1 MISSKIKY
9 YLRPLSPLNYE
20 DGRLLSKKKKAV
32 LIQDIF
38 FNKIEVIIRR
48 ESKIKKQIYNFPEFF
63 KVFDKN
69 QKICELFNNL
79 NYKNKI
85 LKRLVFKNK
94 KISIF
99 GILNVTPDSFSDG
112 GTNLNLSAAVLN
124 AQKMVNDGASF
135 IDVGGESTR
144 PGAKPVSAH
153 EEISRVIPVVQ
164 RLNSKKIDL
173 SLDTRNSSTME
184 FGIASG
190 VKIINDVSGLTNDSK
205 SLDVVKKYSTPV
217 VVMHMPGTPQTMM
230 KKNKYNDVI
239 LDVYDFLN
247 ERIQFLTQ
255 SGLKKKN
262 IIVDPGIGFGKD
274 YIQNIK
280 LIKNLSVF
288 HSLGV
293 PLMLG
298 VSRKRFIESISNN
311 SKPQQRLGGTTAAT
325 LLAMTQG
332 IRIHRVHDV
341 QEINQALIVF
351 ERLFNR

>member
-1 MISSKIKY
+1 MISSKTKY
-9 YLRPLSPLNYE
+9 YLRPLSPINYE
-20 DGRLLSKKKKAV
+20 DGLLLSKNKKAV

-38 FNKIEVIIRR
+38 FNKIEIIFRR
-48 ESKIKKQIYNFPEFF
+48 GLKIKKQIYNFPEFF
-63 KVFDKN
+63 KVLDKN
-69 QKICELFNNL
+69 KKICELFNNL

-85 LKRLVFKNK
+85 LKRLFFKNK

-99 GILNVTPDSFSDG
+99 GILNITPDSFSDG
-112 GTNLNLSAAVLN
+112 GANLNLPAAVLN
-124 AQKMVNDGASF
+124 AQKMVDDGASF

-144 PGAKPVSAH
+144 PGAKPVSVH

-164 RLNSKKIDL
+164 RLNFKKIDL

-190 VKIINDVSGLTNDSK
+190 VKIINDVSGLTHDSK
-205 SLDVVKKYSTPV
+205 SLEVVKKYSTPV

-239 LDVYDFLN
+239 LDVYDFLK

-255 SGLKKKN
+255 SGLKKEN

-274 YIQNIK
+274 YKQNIK

-298 VSRKRFIESISNN
+298 VSRKRFIESITSHA
-311 SKPQQRLGGTTAAT
+311 KPNQRLGGTTAAT

-332 IRIHRVHDV
+332 IKIHRVHDV
-341 QEINQALIVF
+341 QQINQALIVF
-351 ERLFNR
+351 EKLFNR

>member
-20 DGRLLSKKKKAV
+20 DGYILSKKKEAAY
-32 LIQDIF
+32 IQDIF
-38 FNKIEVIIRR
+38 FSKIEVTSRR
-48 ESKIKKQIYNFPEFF
+48 ELKVKKQIYNFPEFF
-63 KVFDKN
+63 KVIEKN
-69 QKICELFNNL
+69 KKICELFNNL
-79 NYKNKI
+79 NYKNKT
-85 LKRLVFKNK
+85 LKNLLFKNK

-99 GILNVTPDSFSDG
+99 GILNITPDSFSDG
-112 GTNLNLSAAVLN
+112 GTNLDFSNAILN

-144 PGAKPVSAH
+144 PGARPVSAQ
-153 EEISRVIPVVQ
+153 EEILRVIPVIQ
-164 RLNSKKIDL
+164 RLNFKKIDL

-190 VKIINDVSGLTNDSK
+190 VKIINDVSGLKHDNK

-298 VSRKRFIESISNN
+298 VSRKRFIESISSN

-332 IRIHRVHDV
+332 IKIHRVHDV
-341 QEINQALIVF
+341 QQINQALIVF

>member
-9 YLRPLSPLNYE
+9 YLRPISPINYE
-20 DGRLLSKKKKAV
+20 DGYLLSKKKEAV
-32 LIQDIF
+32 LIQEIF
-38 FNKIEVIIRR
+38 FNKIEVITRR
-48 ESKIKKQIYNFPEFF
+48 ELNIKKKIYNFPEFF
-63 KVFDKN
+63 KVLEKN
-69 QKICELFNNL
+69 KKICELFNNL
-79 NYKNKI
+79 NYKNKT
-85 LKRLVFKNK
+85 LNRLVFKNK

-112 GTNLNLSAAVLN
+112 GTNLDLSTAVAN

-135 IDVGGESTR
+135 VDVGGESTR

-164 RLNSKKIDL
+164 RLNFKKVDL

-184 FGIASG
+184 FGIISG

-230 KKNKYNDVI
+230 KKNKYNEVI

-247 ERIQFLTQ
+247 ERIESLTQ
-255 SGLKKKN
+255 AGLKKEN

-274 YIQNIK
+274 YTQNIK
-280 LIKNLSVF
+280 LIKNLSIF

-298 VSRKRFIESISNN
+298 VSRKRFIESISRK
-311 SKPQQRLGGTTAAT
+311 SQPQHRLGGTVAAT
-325 LLAMTQG
+325 LLGITQG
-332 IRIHRVHDV
+332 IKIHRVHDV
-341 QEINQALIVF
+341 QEINQAVTVF

>member
-1 MISSKIKY
+1 MISSQIKY
-9 YLRPLSPLNYE
+9 YLRPLLPLNYE
-20 DGRLLSKKKKAV
+20 DGHSLFKKKNAV

-38 FNKIEVIIRR
+38 FYKIEVIIRR
-48 ESKIKKQIYNFPEFF
+48 GLKIKKQIYNFPEFF

-112 GTNLNLSAAVLN
+112 GANLNLSEAVLN

-153 EEISRVIPVVQ
+153 EEIARVIPVVQ
-164 RLNSKKIDL
+164 RLNFKKIDI

-184 FGIASG
+184 FGITSG

-239 LDVYDFLN
+239 LDVYDFLK
-247 ERIQFLTQ
+247 ERIKFLTQ
-255 SGLKKKN
+255 SGLKKEN

-280 LIKNLSVF
+280 LIQNLSVF

-298 VSRKRFIESISNN
+298 VSRKRFIESIISN
-311 SKPQQRLGGTTAAT
+311 SKPKQRLGGTTAAT

-332 IRIHRVHDV
+332 IKIHRVHDV
-341 QEINQALIVF
+341 QQINQALIVF

>member
-1 MISSKIKY
+1 MISSKVKY

-20 DGRLLSKKKKAV
+20 EGSFFSKKKQAI

-38 FNKIEVIIRR
+38 FSKIEVIIRR
-48 ESKIKKQIYNFPEFF
+48 GLKIKRQIYDFPEFF

-69 QKICELFNNL
+69 NKICELFNNL
-79 NYKNKI
+79 NYKNKV
-85 LKRLVFKNK
+85 LKKLIFKNK

-112 GTNLNLSAAVLN
+112 GTNLNLSKAILN
-124 AQKMVNDGASF
+124 AQKMVSEGASF
-135 IDVGGESTR
+135 VDVGGESTR
-144 PGAKPVSAH
+144 PGAKPVSVY
-153 EEISRVIPVVQ
+153 EEIKRVIPVVQ
-164 RLNSKKIDL
+164 RLNFKKIDL

-184 FGIASG
+184 FGITSG
-190 VKIINDVSGLTNDSK
+190 VKIINDVSGLTNDRK

-217 VVMHMPGTPQTMM
+217 IVMHMPGTPQTMM
-230 KKNKYNDVI
+230 KKNKYNDVV
-239 LDVYDFLN
+239 LDVYDFLK
-247 ERIQFLTQ
+247 ERIKFLTQ
-255 SGLKKKN
+255 SGLKKEN

-274 YIQNIK
+274 YIQNIN

-298 VSRKRFIESISNN
+298 VSRKRFIESISSK
-311 SKPQQRLGGTTAAT
+311 SKPQERLGGTAAAT
-325 LLAMTQG
+325 LLGITQG

-341 QEINQALIVF
+341 QEINQALTVF

>member
-1 MISSKIKY
+1 MISSKVKY
-9 YLRPLSPLNYE
+9 YIRPLSPLNHE
-20 DGRLLSKKKKAV
+20 DGHLLSKEKKAV

-38 FNKIEVIIRR
+38 FNKIEVITRR
-48 ESKIKKQIYNFPEFF
+48 ELKIKKKIYNFPEFF
-63 KVFDKN
+63 KVFEKN
-69 QKICELFNNL
+69 KRIFELFNNL
-79 NYKNKI
+79 NYDNKP

-99 GILNVTPDSFSDG
+99 GILNITPDSFSDG
-112 GTNLNLSAAVLN
+112 GTNLNLSEAIVN
-124 AQKMVNDGASF
+124 AQKMINNGASF

-144 PGAKPVSAH
+144 PGATPVSTH
-153 EEISRVIPVVQ
+153 EEILRVTPVIQ
-164 RLNSKKIDL
+164 RLNFKKIDL

-184 FGIASG
+184 FGIVSG
-190 VKIINDVSGLTNDSK
+190 VKIINDVSGFTNDDK

-217 VVMHMPGTPQTMM
+217 IVMHMPGTPQTMM
-230 KKNKYNDVI
+230 ERNKYNDVV
-239 LDVYDFLN
+239 LDVYDFLQ

-255 SGLKKKN
+255 SGLKREN

-298 VSRKRFIESISNN
+298 VSRKRFIESIS
-311 SKPQQRLGGTTAAT
+311 SKSNPQERLGGTIAAT

-332 IRIHRVHDV
+332 IKIHRVHDV
-341 QEINQALIVF
+341 QEINQALVVF
-351 ERLFNR
+351 ERLFNK

>member
-9 YLRPLSPLNYE
+9 YLRPLSPVNYE
-20 DGRLLSKKKKAV
+20 DGHLLSKKKEAV

-38 FNKIEVIIRR
+38 FNKIEVITRR
-48 ESKIKKQIYNFPEFF
+48 GLNVKKQIYDFPQFF
-63 KVFDKN
+63 KVFEKN
-69 QKICELFNNL
+69 KKICELFDNL
-79 NYKNKI
+79 NYKNKT

-99 GILNVTPDSFSDG
+99 GILNITPDSFSDG
-112 GTNLNLSAAVLN
+112 GINLNLSDAILN

-144 PGAKPVSAH
+144 PGARPVSAH
-153 EEISRVIPVVQ
+153 EEILRVTPVIQ
-164 RLNSKKIDL
+164 RLNFKKIDL

-184 FGIASG
+184 FGITSG

-217 VVMHMPGTPQTMM
+217 IVMHMPGTPKTMM

-239 LDVYDFLN
+239 LDVYDFLR
-247 ERIQFLTQ
+247 ERIEFLVQ
-255 SGLKKKN
+255 SGLKRDN

-298 VSRKRFIESISNN
+298 VSRKRFIESISCKSN
-311 SKPQQRLGGTTAAT
+311 PQKRLGGTTAAT
-325 LLAMTQG
+325 LLGMTQG
-332 IRIHRVHDV
+332 IKIHRVHDIH
-341 QEINQALIVF
+341 EINQALTVF
-351 ERLFNR
+351 ERLFNK

>member
-1 MISSKIKY
+1 LISSKIKY
-9 YLRPLSPLNYE
+9 YLRPLSPINYE
-20 DGRLLSKKKKAV
+20 DGHLLTKKKKAI

-38 FNKIEVIIRR
+38 FNKIEVISRR
-48 ESKIKKQIYNFPEFF
+48 KLKIKKKIYSFPEFF
-63 KVFDKN
+63 KEFKKN
-69 QKICELFNNL
+69 KKICELFNNL
-79 NYKNKI
+79 NYKNKT
-85 LKRLVFKNK
+85 LKRLVFKDT

-99 GILNVTPDSFSDG
+99 GILNITPDSFSDG
-112 GTNLNLSAAVLN
+112 GKNLNLSEAVLN

-135 IDVGGESTR
+135 IDIGGESTR

-153 EEISRVIPVVQ
+153 EEISRVLPVIQ
-164 RLNSKKIDL
+164 RLNFKKIDL

-184 FGIASG
+184 FGITSG
-190 VKIINDVSGLTNDSK
+190 VKIINDVSGLTNDRK

-230 KKNKYNDVI
+230 KRNKYNDVV

-247 ERIQFLTQ
+247 ERIKSLTQ
-255 SGLKKKN
+255 AGLKKEN
-262 IIVDPGIGFGKD
+262 IIVDPGIGFGKN

-298 VSRKRFIESISNN
+298 VSRKRFIESIS
-311 SKPQQRLGGTTAAT
+311 SKSHPEQRLGGTIAAT
-325 LLAMTQG
+325 LLGMTQG
-332 IRIHRVHDV
+332 IKIHRVHNV
-341 QEINQALIVF
+341 QEISQALIVF

>member
-9 YLRPLSPLNYE
+9 YLRPLLPLNHE
-20 DGRLLSKKKKAV
+20 DGYLLSKKKEAAF
-32 LIQDIF
+32 IQGIF
-38 FNKIEVIIRR
+38 FNKIEVIVRR
-48 ESKIKKQIYNFPEFF
+48 GLKIKKQIYNFPEFF

-85 LKRLVFKNK
+85 LNRLVFKNK

-112 GTNLNLSAAVLN
+112 GTNLNLSEAVLN

-164 RLNSKKIDL
+164 RLSFKKIDL

-184 FGIASG
+184 FGITSG
-190 VKIINDVSGLTNDSK
+190 VKIINDVSGLINDSR
-205 SLDVVKKYSTPV
+205 SLDVVKKYATPV
-217 VVMHMPGTPQTMM
+217 VIMHMPGTPQTMM

-239 LDVYDFLN
+239 LDVYDFLK
-247 ERIQFLTQ
+247 ERIKFLTQ
-255 SGLKKKN
+255 SGLKKEN

-280 LIKNLSVF
+280 IIKNLSVF

-298 VSRKRFIESISNN
+298 VSRKRFIESISSN
-311 SKPQQRLGGTTAAT
+311 SNPQQRLGGTTAAT
-325 LLAMTQG
+325 LLALTQG
-332 IRIHRVHDV
+332 IKIHRVHDV
-341 QEINQALIVF
+341 QQINQALIVF

>member
-1 MISSKIKY
+1 M
-9 YLRPLSPLNYE
+9 SPLNYE
-20 DGRLLSKKKKAV
+20 DGRSLSKKNKAV

-38 FNKIEVIIRR
+38 FNKIEIISRR
-48 ESKIKKQIYNFPEFF
+48 NLIIKKQIYNFPEFF
-63 KVFDKN
+63 KILEKN
-69 QKICELFNNL
+69 KKICELFNKL

-85 LKRLVFKNK
+85 LKKLVFKNK

-99 GILNVTPDSFSDG
+99 GILNITPDSFSDG
-112 GTNLNLSAAVLN
+112 GKNLDLSAAVLN

-144 PGAKPVSAH
+144 PGANPVCPH
-153 EEISRVIPVVQ
+153 EEILRVIPIIQ
-164 RLNSKKIDL
+164 RLNFKKIDL

-190 VKIINDVSGLTNDSK
+190 VKIINDVSGLTNDCK

-217 VVMHMPGTPQTMM
+217 VIMHMPGTPKTMM
-230 KKNKYNDVI
+230 KKNKYKDVI
-239 LDVYDFLN
+239 LDVYDFFK
-247 ERIQFLTQ
+247 ERIQYLTQ
-255 SGLKKKN
+255 VGLKKEN

-298 VSRKRFIESISNN
+298 VSRKRFIDSIT
-311 SKPQQRLGGTTAAT
+311 SKSHPQQRLGGTTAAT

-332 IRIHRVHDV
+332 IKIHRVHDV
-341 QEINQALIVF
+341 QEINQALMVF

>member
-9 YLRPLSPLNYE
+9 YLRPLSPINYE
-20 DGRLLSKKKKAV
+20 DGYLLSKKKEAV
-32 LIQDIF
+32 SVQDIF
-38 FNKIEVIIRR
+38 FNKIEVITRR
-48 ESKIKKQIYNFPEFF
+48 DLKVKKQIYNFPQFF

-69 QKICELFNNL
+69 KKICELFNNL
-79 NYKNKI
+79 NYKNKT
-85 LKRLVFKNK
+85 LRRLVFKNK

-99 GILNVTPDSFSDG
+99 GILNITPDSFSDG
-112 GTNLNLSAAVLN
+112 GTNLNLSDAILN

-144 PGAKPVSAH
+144 PGARPVSAH
-153 EEISRVIPVVQ
+153 EEILRVTPVIQ
-164 RLNSKKIDL
+164 RLNFKKIDL
-173 SLDTRNSSTME
+173 SLDTTME
-184 FGIASG
+184 FVITSG

-217 VVMHMPGTPQTMM
+217 IVMHMPGTPQTMM
-230 KKNKYNDVI
+230 KKNKYHDVV
-239 LDVYDFLN
+239 LDVYDFLR
-247 ERIQFLTQ
+247 ERIEFLTQ
-255 SGLKKKN
+255 SGLKKEN

-298 VSRKRFIESISNN
+298 VSRKRFIESIS
-311 SKPQQRLGGTTAAT
+311 SKSDPQKRLGGTTAAS
-325 LLAMTQG
+325 LFAMTQG
-332 IRIHRVHDV
+332 IKIHRVHDV

-351 ERLFNR
+351 ERLFNK

>member
-1 MISSKIKY
+1 LISSKTKY
-9 YLRPLSPLNYE
+9 YLRPLFPFNYE
-20 DGRLLSKKKKAV
+20 DGQLLYKKKKAV

-38 FNKIEVIIRR
+38 FNKIEIIIRR
-48 ESKIKKQIYNFPEFF
+48 GHKIKKQIYNFPEFF
-63 KVFDKN
+63 KVFEKN

-79 NYKNKI
+79 NYKNKT
-85 LKRLVFKNK
+85 LKSLVFKNK

-112 GTNLNLSAAVLN
+112 GINLNLSAAVLN

-144 PGAKPVSAH
+144 PGAKPVNAH

-164 RLNSKKIDL
+164 RLNFKEIDL

-217 VVMHMPGTPQTMM
+217 VIMHMPGTPQTMM
-230 KKNKYNDVI
+230 KNNKYNDVV
-239 LDVYDFLN
+239 LDVYDFLK
-247 ERIQFLTQ
+247 ERIKFLTQ
-255 SGLKKKN
+255 SGLKKEN

-274 YIQNIK
+274 YIQNIR

-298 VSRKRFIESISNN
+298 VSRKRFIESISSN
-311 SKPQQRLGGTTAAT
+311 SKPQQRLGGTVAAT

-332 IRIHRVHDV
+332 IKIHRVHDV
-341 QEINQALIVF
+341 QQINQALVVF
-351 ERLFNR
+351 DRLFNR

>member
-1 MISSKIKY
+1 LISSKVKY
-9 YLRPLSPLNYE
+9 YLRPLSPLSYE
-20 DGRLLSKKKKAV
+20 DGFALKKKKNAT

-48 ESKIKKQIYNFPEFF
+48 KSKIEKEIYNLPEFF
-63 KVFDKN
+63 KVFEKN
-69 QKICELFNNL
+69 KNVCDLYNNL
-79 NYKNKI
+79 KYKNKI

-99 GILNVTPDSFSDG
+99 GILNITPDSFSDG
-112 GTNLNLSAAVLN
+112 GTNLDLSAAVLN

-144 PGAKPVSAH
+144 PGAKPVSTQ
-153 EEISRVIPVVQ
+153 EEISRVIPVIQ
-164 RLNSKKIDL
+164 RLNFKKIDL

-190 VKIINDVSGLTNDSK
+190 VKIINDVSALENDKK
-205 SLDVVKKYSTPV
+205 SLDVVKKYCTPV
-217 VVMHMPGTPQTMM
+217 IVMHMPGTPLTMM
-230 KKNKYNDVI
+230 KRNKYDDVV
-239 LDVYDFLN
+239 LDVYDFL
-247 ERIQFLTQ
+247 EKRIKFLTE
-255 SGLKKKN
+255 SGLKKEN

-293 PLMLG
+293 PVMLG
-298 VSRKRFIESISNN
+298 VSRKRFIESISNK
-311 SKPQQRLGGTTAAT
+311 SEPEERLGGTSAAT
-325 LLAMTQG
+325 LLGMSQG

-341 QEINQALIVF
+341 KEIYQALTVF
-351 ERLFNR
+351 RKII

>member
-1 MISSKIKY
+1 M
-9 YLRPLSPLNYE
+9 NYE
-20 DGRLLSKKKKAV
+20 DGYLLSKKKNAV

-38 FNKIEVIIRR
+38 FNKIEVISRKKSI
-48 ESKIKKQIYNFPEFF
+48 IKKQIYSFPEFF
-63 KVFDKN
+63 KIFEKN
-69 QKICELFNNL
+69 KKICELFNNL
-79 NYKNKI
+79 DYKNKI
-85 LKRLVFKNK
+85 LKKLVFKNK

-99 GILNVTPDSFSDG
+99 GILNITPDSFSDG
-112 GTNLNLSAAVLN
+112 GKNLDLSAAILN
-124 AQKMVNDGASF
+124 AQKMVNEGASF

-164 RLNSKKIDL
+164 RLNVKKIDL

-184 FGIASG
+184 FGIVSG

-230 KKNKYNDVI
+230 KRNKYNDVV
-239 LDVYDFLN
+239 LDVYDFFRD
-247 ERIQFLTQ
+247 RIKFLTQ
-255 SGLKKKN
+255 AGLKKEN

-298 VSRKRFIESISNN
+298 VSRKRFIESISSNT
-311 SKPQQRLGGTTAAT
+311 KPQQRLGGTTAAT
-325 LLAMTQG
+325 LLAMSQG
-332 IRIHRVHDV
+332 IKIHRVHDV
-341 QEINQALIVF
+341 QQINQALIVF

>member
-1 MISSKIKY
+1 MISSKVKY
-9 YLRPLSPLNYE
+9 YLRPLSPLNHE
-20 DGRLLSKKKKAV
+20 DGYFLSKKREAV

-38 FNKIEVIIRR
+38 FNKIEVITRR
-48 ESKIKKQIYNFPEFF
+48 ELKVKKQIYNFPEFF
-63 KVFDKN
+63 KVFEKN
-69 QKICELFNNL
+69 KKISELFNNL
-79 NYKNKI
+79 NYKNHK

-99 GILNVTPDSFSDG
+99 GILNITPDSFSDG
-112 GTNLNLSAAVLN
+112 GENLGLSDAILN

-144 PGAKPVSAH
+144 PGAKPISAH
-153 EEISRVIPVVQ
+153 EEILRVIPVIQ
-164 RLNSKKIDL
+164 RLNFNKIDL

-217 VVMHMPGTPQTMM
+217 IVMHMPGTPQTMM
-230 KKNKYNDVI
+230 KKNKYHDVI
-239 LDVYDFLN
+239 LDVYDFLK
-247 ERIQFLTQ
+247 ERIKSLIQ
-255 SGLKKKN
+255 SGLKKDN

-298 VSRKRFIESISNN
+298 VSRKRFIESISSK
-311 SKPQQRLGGTTAAT
+311 SKPQERLGGTAAAT
-325 LLAMTQG
+325 LLGMTQG

-341 QEINQALIVF
+341 QEINQALTVF

>member
-9 YLRPLSPLNYE
+9 YLRPLLPLNYE
-20 DGRLLSKKKKAV
+20 DGYLLFKKKKVA
-32 LIQDIF
+32 LIQGIF

-48 ESKIKKQIYNFPEFF
+48 GLKIKKQIYNFPDFF

-69 QKICELFNNL
+69 QKICELFDNL

-164 RLNSKKIDL
+164 RLNFKKIDL

-217 VVMHMPGTPQTMM
+217 VIMHMPGTPQTMM
-230 KKNKYNDVI
+230 KNNKYNDVV
-239 LDVYDFLN
+239 LDVYDFLK
-247 ERIQFLTQ
+247 ERIKFLTQ
-255 SGLKKKN
+255 SGLKKEN

-274 YIQNIK
+274 YIQNIR

-298 VSRKRFIESISNN
+298 VSRKRFIESISSN
-311 SKPQQRLGGTTAAT
+311 SKPQQRLGGTVAAT

-332 IRIHRVHDV
+332 IKIHRVHDV
-341 QEINQALIVF
+341 QQINQALVVF
-351 ERLFNR
+351 DRLFNR